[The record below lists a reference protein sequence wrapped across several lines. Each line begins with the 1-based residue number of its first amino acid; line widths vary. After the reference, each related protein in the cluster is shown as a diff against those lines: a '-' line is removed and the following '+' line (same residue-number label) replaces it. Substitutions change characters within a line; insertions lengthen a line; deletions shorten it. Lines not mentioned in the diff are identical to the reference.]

1 MAPHQPLGT
10 DHSIRLLRVHRGDSG
25 PIVGIL
31 RSFELNASETP
42 AYTPAS
48 YVWGDPADT
57 VSIRLNDTPFEVLRS
72 AYGVLQLVCEQ
83 PEFRDSPWLWID
95 SICIDLGNDSE
106 RASQVSL
113 MHQIY
118 GNAQGAIIW
127 LGEALPGSERGMR
140 LMIAIADQHEREDK
154 GDPDPMLYDMQ
165 AWRDYYE
172 IASRP
177 WFRRIWTLQE
187 SILPK
192 GASHTVR
199 YYCGNT
205 FATHRVVMRATVATA
220 SLVPKKVL
228 PDLGVWSPM
237 WCRRRIYY
245 WHRGDKPGQRISL
258 LALLAYTSFSES
270 SKPVDL
276 IYSLVGCINDF
287 DRALI
292 GRPRYDIPY
301 EAVYTDLTM
310 RWIAAHQSLDII
322 CFAHMFRAA
331 DSDVPSWVPD
341 WKARNSPSTI
351 RAAHTP
357 LLVSQAANTRI
368 GSLRPKDAMD
378 NPPDCAV
385 YAASGES
392 ALSATFSENDER
404 LTCQGI
410 IIDNIDGLGAM
421 VDGSDPE
428 NITQI
433 EPLIAPTSRSNTQ
446 PSVQSEPRAD
456 ISSVRDNIALSLVLD
471 RRDWCFQYPASADFI
486 TAHLLTAVADYE
498 AGKRARNFR
507 INEFRAWFKLSTDF
521 LVRGISL
528 QSAFRPSDFDYAAV
542 LRQPELEHAAWPLR
556 RFTDV
561 TSLQTMARRLLVTDK
576 GFVGMAPR
584 TARKG
589 DVVAVLLGC
598 SVPVVIRRTAKC
610 EHGDRY
616 DLVGECYLHGFMH
629 GQAMRDGAYTVQD
642 VVLI

>member
-1 MAPHQPLGT
+1 MAAHQPLAT
-10 DHSIRLLRVHRGDSG
+10 ETSIRLLRVHRGDSG
-25 PIVGIL
+25 PIVGTL
-31 RSFELNASETP
+31 RSFELHASSTP
-42 AYTPAS
+42 MYLPVS
-48 YVWGDPADT
+48 YVWGDPDDT
-57 VSIRLNDTPFEVLRS
+57 VTIQVNGAPLHVLRS
-72 AYGVLQLVCEQ
+72 AYGVLQLVCE
-83 PEFRDSPWLWID
+83 PSEFRDSPWLWVD
-95 SICIDLGNDSE
+95 SICINLTDDRE

-113 MHQIY
+113 MQEIY
-118 GNAQGAIIW
+118 GNAEGAIIW

-140 LMIAIADQHEREDK
+140 LMIAIADQHERKDR
-154 GDPDPMLYDMQ
+154 GSTDPILHDMQ

-172 IASRP
+172 VANRP
-177 WFRRIWTLQE
+177 WWRRVWTIQE

-192 GASHTVR
+192 GADHTVR
-199 YYCGNT
+199 YYCGHT
-205 FATHRVVMRATVATA
+205 YATHRVIMRATVATA
-220 SLVPKKVL
+220 SLVPKNVL

-245 WHRGDKPGQRISL
+245 WFRGERPGQRISL

-292 GRPRYDIPY
+292 GRPRYDVPY
-301 EAVYTDLTM
+301 ETVYTDLAM

-322 CFAHMFRAA
+322 CFAHMFRDI
-331 DSDVPSWVPD
+331 DSRVPSWVPD
-341 WKARNSPSTI
+341 WRARNSPSTI

-357 LLVSQAANTRI
+357 LLVSQAANHRI

-385 YAASGES
+385 YAASGDRQPS
-392 ALSATFSENDER
+392 VAFSEDYKR
-404 LTCQGI
+404 LTCRGLV
-410 IIDNIDGLGAM
+410 IDYVDGLGAM

-428 NITQI
+428 NTIQVAS
-433 EPLIAPTSRSNTQ
+433 LIAATSHCNTASSANIAAGRG
-446 PSVQSEPRAD
+446 PSEARND
-456 ISSVRDNIALSLVLD
+456 IALSLVLD

-486 TAHLLTAVADYE
+486 ISHLLTAIADYD

-507 INEFRAWFKLSTDF
+507 IKEFRAWLELNGDF
-521 LVRGISL
+521 LVRGHGLRSV
-528 QSAFRPSDFDYAAV
+528 FRPMDFDYETV
-542 LRQPELEHAAWPLR
+542 LRQSELEHAAWPLR

-561 TSLQTMARRLLVTDK
+561 TSLQTMARRLMVTDK

-584 TARKG
+584 AARKG
-589 DVVAVLLGC
+589 DVLAVLLGC
-598 SVPVVIRRTAKC
+598 SVPVVLRRNAES

-616 DLVGECYLHGFMH
+616 ELIGECYLHGFMN
-629 GQAMRDGAYTVQD
+629 GEAVRDDVYTVQD